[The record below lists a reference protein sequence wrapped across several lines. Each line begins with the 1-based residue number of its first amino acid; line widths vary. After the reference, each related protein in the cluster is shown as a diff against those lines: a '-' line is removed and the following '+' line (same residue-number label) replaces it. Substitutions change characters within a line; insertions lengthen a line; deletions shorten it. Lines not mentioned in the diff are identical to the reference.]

1 MELITSTIC
10 KTKDLGVHG
19 NMFGGILLSLL
30 DESGAIFCAKIA
42 DTGKVVTLK
51 LEEVVFK
58 EPIKAGEILMIY
70 GELLEIGNTS
80 MTIQL
85 EARIH
90 DPENGNQFIA
100 CTTRM
105 VFVKIDS
112 RGRPSP
118 ISKKVKNH
126 YSDKLRK
133 KKTEKNELTIT
144 NN

>member
-10 KTKDLGVHG
+10 KTKDIGVHG
-19 NMFGGILLSLL
+19 NMFGGVLLSLL

-42 DTGKVVTLK
+42 DTGKIVTVK

-80 MTIQL
+80 ITIKL
-85 EARIH
+85 EVRIH

-112 RGRPSP
+112 RGRPSQ
-118 ISKKVKNH
+118 ISKKVKNQ

-133 KKTEKNELTIT
+133 KKSEPITEII

>member
-1 MELITSTIC
+1 MELITSSIC
-10 KTKDLGVHG
+10 KTRDIGVHG
-19 NMFGGILLSLL
+19 NMFGGVLLSLI

-42 DTGKVVTLK
+42 DTGKIVTIK

-58 EPIKAGEILMIY
+58 EPIKAGEILMVY

-85 EARIH
+85 EVRIH

-118 ISKKVKNH
+118 ISKKVKNQ
-126 YSDKLRK
+126 YADKVRK
-133 KKTEKNELTIT
+133 KKSEQVELIQ

>member
-10 KTKDLGVHG
+10 KTRDIGVHG
-19 NMFGGILLSLL
+19 NMFGGVLLSLL
-30 DESGAIFCAKIA
+30 DESGAVFCAKVA
-42 DTGKVVTLK
+42 DTGKIVTIK
-51 LEEVVFK
+51 IEEVVFK
-58 EPIKAGEILMIY
+58 EPVKAGEILMIY

-80 MTIQL
+80 MTIKL
-85 EARIH
+85 EVRIH

-118 ISKKVKNH
+118 ISKKVKNQ
-126 YSDKLRK
+126 YSDKVRK
-133 KKTEKNELTIT
+133 KKVNTSEEVLN
-144 NN
+144 